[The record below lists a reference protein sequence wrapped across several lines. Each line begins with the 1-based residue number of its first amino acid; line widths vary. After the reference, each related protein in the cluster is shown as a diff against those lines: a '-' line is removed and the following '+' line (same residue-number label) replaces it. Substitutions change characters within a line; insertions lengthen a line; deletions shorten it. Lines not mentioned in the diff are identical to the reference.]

1 MASKKH
7 GRCRRGIRPCV
18 GSSLDRRS
26 WPTKTEARLALFTYI
41 EGWYNPRR
49 RHSALGQMSPANF
62 ERKHIDSNRMPAPRG
77 AHGLPTVGVCVAGA
91 TPPVDN
97 PAPVLIAST

>member
-1 MASKKH
+1 M
-7 GRCRRGIRPCV
+7 
-18 GSSLDRRS
+18 
-26 WPTKTEARLALFTYI
+26 ALFSYI

-62 ERKHIDSNRMPAPRG
+62 ERKHIDSNRMQATRG
-77 AHGLPTVGVCVAGA
+77 AGGLPTVGVCVAGA

-97 PAPVLIAST
+97 PAPVLLTQT